1 MKRIVTLG
9 YQEAV
14 DAIKGTSMVMY
25 RHGVWNKYEPL
36 SVEKASKAIMASG
49 YGADVYM
56 DEDKPDQ
63 FYVSI
68 PCDSDMW

>member
-14 DAIKGTSMVMY
+14 DAIKGVSTVMY
-25 RHGVWNKYEPL
+25 RHGVWNKYKPIPT
-36 SVEKASKAIMASG
+36 EKASKAIMASG

-56 DEDKPDQ
+56 DDKGC
-63 FYVSI
+63 FYISI

>member
-1 MKRIVTLG
+1 MMKRIVTLG

-14 DAIKGTSMVMY
+14 DAIKGVSTVMY

-36 SVEKASKAIMASG
+36 STEKASKAIMASG
-49 YGADVYM
+49 YGADVCK
-56 DEDKPDQ
+56 DEGGQ

-68 PCDSDMW
+68 PCDRDMW

>member
-1 MKRIVTLG
+1 MMLRIVTLG

-14 DAIKGTSMVMY
+14 DAIKGVSMVMY

-36 SVEKASKAIMASG
+36 STEKASKAIMTSG
-49 YGADVYM
+49 YGADVYR
-56 DEDKPDQ
+56 DDVGG